1 MRGQALAFGCG
12 WSAGFLFMPSVSF
25 FLAKGVSQVA
35 SKDLL
40 RYDGQGELALARRA
54 EPNEVPE
61 EMIQRQKTG
70 AAALCLACQSS
81 GLEDKEIYSALKIDA
96 GYFSRM
102 KKGEASLQADQVQ
115 PFCEVVGNLIYVQW
129 QAYQVGCKL
138 VLIKSEAE
146 RRAEHAEERLR
157 AVDAENKLM
166 RQLLQGRAVVA

>member
-1 MRGQALAFGCG
+1 M
-12 WSAGFLFMPSVSF
+12 
-25 FLAKGVSQVA
+25 A

-40 RYDGQGELALARRA
+40 RYDGQGELALSRRA

-166 RQLLQGRAVVA
+166 RQLLQGRAVAA